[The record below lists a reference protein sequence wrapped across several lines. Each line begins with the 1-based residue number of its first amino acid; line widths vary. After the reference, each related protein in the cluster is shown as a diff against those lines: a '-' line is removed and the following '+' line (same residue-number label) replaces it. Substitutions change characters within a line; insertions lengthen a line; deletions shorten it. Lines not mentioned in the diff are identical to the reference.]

1 MSHTFDWKDPETG
14 TEYYIHHNSDMSGD
28 ATITGIGGA
37 DVMYGCC
44 NSHPHTDDVTIR
56 VPAKLL
62 AAFSR
67 AATLDEV
74 VGYIEDMQ

>member
-14 TEYYIHHNSDMSGD
+14 AEYCIHHNSDMSGD
-28 ATITGIGGA
+28 ATIKGIA
-37 DVMYGCC
+37 ATNVKYGCC
-44 NSHPHTDDVTIR
+44 DSHPHTDDVTIR

-67 AATLDEV
+67 AATLDD
-74 VGYIEDMQ
+74 IEDMA